1 MKIINK
7 NYQIIIK
14 TVSMSLFL
22 RKLAFII
29 NLFSHTKKTFKTVYF
44 SSIYDT
50 GIIWI
55 LWNEIL

>member
-29 NLFSHTKKTFKTVYF
+29 NLFSHAKKTFKTVYF

-55 LWNEIL
+55 L

>member
-1 MKIINK
+1 MGIINK

-29 NLFSHTKKTFKTVYF
+29 NLFSHAKKPSKQFIFLQFMTQV
-44 SSIYDT
+44 
-50 GIIWI
+50 
-55 LWNEIL
+55 